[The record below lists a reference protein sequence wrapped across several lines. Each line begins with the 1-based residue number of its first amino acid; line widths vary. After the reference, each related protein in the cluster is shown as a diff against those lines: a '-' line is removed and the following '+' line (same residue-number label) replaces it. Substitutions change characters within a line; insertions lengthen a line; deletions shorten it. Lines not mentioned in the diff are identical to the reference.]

1 MKASPPAASI
11 FALPADVQREAMVLG
26 GYPIPVSAADRAT
39 PAGTPWQSVQRSLIA
54 LGLMLSAAYC
64 GHLFTKATY
73 DIELSNSVDR
83 AEQAEAQVARL
94 TQQALVVQP
103 EPQPS
108 PTLPPLES
116 IASDAPVP
124 TTAPVVAAA
133 SVQPAGNEVVA
144 ESKTEAPKVA
154 MVSIPAGELQAAI
167 RRARAAGP
175 KPASKPTSIE
185 KAADKPA
192 QVTAANW
199 QALPIEF
206 IPADRSMIATVAA
219 SGITLKNGGAIA
231 IGGMLSGTERVLA
244 VDPPNTI
251 ITSRR
256 ILSITRN

>member
-11 FALPADVQREAMVLG
+11 FALPTDVQREAMVLG

-39 PAGTPWQSVQRSLIA
+39 PAGAPWQSVQRSLIA

-73 DIELSNSVDR
+73 DIELSNSVER

-94 TQQALVVQP
+94 TRQALVVQP
-103 EPQPS
+103 EPR

-124 TTAPVVAAA
+124 ITAPVVAAA

-144 ESKTEAPKVA
+144 ESKTEAPKIA

-175 KPASKPTSIE
+175 KPASKPASIE

-192 QVTAANW
+192 QVTVANW

-219 SGITLKNGGAIA
+219 SGITLKNGGAIS